1 MSKLKIKNRY
11 GITPNHILNDKNL
24 SMKAK
29 GLFGYIQSKPEDWDF
44 SVQRI
49 ELQTKD
55 GRDSISAGLKELEDI
70 GYLKRVKY
78 KDGEGKWDWEYHL
91 TDIPFTEN
99 PSTVFPFTGNP
110 QIYSNK
116 ELVIKN
122 SKKELH
128 NDFSLFWKEYPKKIG
143 KGAAEKA
150 WKKMKPPIEDVLDA
164 IRVQRQT
171 DQWLKNKG
179 QFIPNPA
186 TWLNQ
191 KRWEDEVEVTINPKF
206 AKYDK

>member
-122 SKKELH
+122 SKKEADQWANIDRKYRRDL
-128 NDFSLFWKEYPKKIG
+128 NDFVPLCFSCH
-143 KGAAEKA
+143 
-150 WKKMKPPIEDVLDA
+150 
-164 IRVQRQT
+164 T
-171 DQWLKNKG
+171 
-179 QFIPNPA
+179 
-186 TWLNQ
+186 
-191 KRWEDEVEVTINPKF
+191 
-206 AKYDK
+206 KYDKKSNEVRFFQAHLQAEAKKR